1 MAGTTNMPDLR
12 TRLTLDISDF
22 TRGLVSAR
30 SQASLFGNEIQS
42 VASHFKTAGVAM
54 ATFATVSLFT
64 AGIIATSFMGAIAV
78 LMTLGAVSAFQAQS
92 VQDAW
97 GKTGERL
104 RKGMLESAR
113 SYVPVLERLAA
124 RTITVFDS
132 VQPAITAV
140 FDRLA
145 PLFEDLSVSFLDWFA
160 GLVNRL
166 PQMVNNA
173 IAFLFS
179 IGPAWDQA
187 TDNMRLGMN
196 AVYDAVINF
205 GPALLQNGLP
215 AFGAFVGGVIALL
228 APIIEASSQFAG
240 PFFSMLAVLAE
251 AGNRVLSD
259 VLGQITPELIGV
271 ANAMAGMGLGLES
284 LLSGIGVPLSA
295 LLTDLALVGDIAART
310 FASLGANQTLAG
322 LLQAAADT
330 GTELLPVL
338 DAFGTFL
345 VGLGPVAVALA
356 KMVTAM
362 VHGFVAG
369 IQPLLD
375 ALDINWSG
383 DLVEGIELITPAMER
398 LAFVTGQFVTFLI
411 TGLGVV
417 VNALAPVASAIGS
430 ITGLFEDTGF
440 SAGKALV
447 VGIIAGLGF
456 MVSPL
461 VGVVAGLVAAVAAF
475 LPRSPA
481 EVGPLSGDGAPDQ
494 RGFRLGEMF
503 ADGIAASAGLVRT
516 AAGQLVTSVLPGLPT
531 SIGAPGVAPLPLVA
545 AGTDGGVQN
554 IVVNVAGSV
563 TTERDLITAIKE
575 SMLVR
580 EIRNAGSVFATEV
593 RGN

>member
-1 MAGTTNMPDLR
+1 MAGATNMPDLR

-42 VASHFKTAGVAM
+42 VTSHFKTAGVAM

-64 AGIIATSFMGAIAV
+64 AGIVATSFLGAIGV

-97 GKTGERL
+97 AKTGERI
-104 RKGMLESAR
+104 RKGMLEAAR

-132 VQPAITAV
+132 VQPALTAV

-160 GLVNRL
+160 GLINRL

-173 IAFLFS
+173 ISFLFS

-187 TDNMRLGMN
+187 TDNMRAGMHE
-196 AVYDAVINF
+196 VYQAVIDF

-215 AFGAFVGGVIALL
+215 AFGAFVGGVISLL

-251 AGNRVLSD
+251 AGQRVLGD
-259 VLGQITPELIGV
+259 VLGQITPELINV
-271 ANAMAGMGLGLES
+271 ADAMAGMGLGLEA
-284 LLSGIGVPLSA
+284 LLSGVGAPLSD
-295 LLTDLALVGDIAART
+295 LLHDLALVGDIAARA

-338 DAFGTFL
+338 DAFATFL

-356 KMVTAM
+356 QMVTAM
-362 VHGFVAG
+362 TRGFVAG
-369 IQPLLD
+369 IRPLLD
-375 ALDINWSG
+375 ALGVDWSG
-383 DLVEGIELITPAMER
+383 DLVQGIQLITPAMER
-398 LAFVTGQFVTFLI
+398 LAFVTGQFVTFLVN
-411 TGLGVV
+411 GLGMI
-417 VNALAPVASAIGS
+417 VNLLAPVASAIGS
-430 ITGLFEDTGF
+430 ITGLFQDTGF
-440 SAGKALV
+440 NAGKALV

-461 VGVVAGLVAAVAAF
+461 VGVVSGLVAAVAAF

-494 RGFRLGEMF
+494 RGFRLGAMF
-503 ADGIAASAGLVRT
+503 ADGIAASTSLVRT
-516 AAGQLVTSVLPGLPT
+516 AAGQLVNSVLPGLPT
-531 SIGAPGVAPLPLVA
+531 SIGAPGVAPAPLVA
-545 AGTDGGVQN
+545 AGSDGLVQN

-563 TTERDLITAIKE
+563 ITEKE
-575 SMLVR
+575 LEGMIQKAALQR
-580 EIRNAGSVFATEV
+580 ESRNAGSVFATSV
-593 RGN
+593 RS